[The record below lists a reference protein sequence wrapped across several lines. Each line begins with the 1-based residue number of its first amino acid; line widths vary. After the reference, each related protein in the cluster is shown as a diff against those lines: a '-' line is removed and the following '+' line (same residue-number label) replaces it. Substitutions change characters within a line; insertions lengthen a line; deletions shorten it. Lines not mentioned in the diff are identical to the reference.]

1 MTENKD
7 IQRLTWKFED
17 FNLSKVQF
25 CIIKGGVAKRS
36 STCYNTDPP
45 FRLGRSRLAASA

>member
-25 CIIKGGVAKRS
+25 CIIKMLDKTRNMRYI
-36 STCYNTDPP
+36 CI
-45 FRLGRSRLAASA
+45 FE

>member
-25 CIIKGGVAKRS
+25 CIIKGVVKQRH
-36 STCYNTDPP
+36 
-45 FRLGRSRLAASA
+45 SAIEFNARRKS

>member
-25 CIIKGGVAKRS
+25 CIIKIKYL
-36 STCYNTDPP
+36 TKPEK
-45 FRLGRSRLAASA
+45 